1 MTFSKLFK
9 TRGHQISTSQSFLKT
24 RVSYTLIRTRTHTY
38 VADPQHFCRR
48 PVGECFHTTLNKE
61 LSVVRPS
68 LPTMIKVN
76 NGNTNINDVVLMSL
90 LLTLNTF
97 HTLFQCSVSI
107 VNFKQVNAT
116 WLNTSKVYSKLTVR
130 RKNKCMKF
138 IQI

>member
-9 TRGHQISTSQSFLKT
+9 TRGHQISTYQSFLKT
-24 RVSYTLIRTRTHTY
+24 RIPYTLIRTRTHTY

-68 LPTMIKVN
+68 LATMIKVN

-116 WLNTSKVYSKLTVR
+116 WLNT
-130 RKNKCMKF
+130 KF
-138 IQI
+138 FLPKIPARYIQSQQ

>member
-9 TRGHQISTSQSFLKT
+9 TRGHQISTYQSFLKT
-24 RVSYTLIRTRTHTY
+24 RIPYTLIRTRTHTY

-68 LPTMIKVN
+68 LATMIKVN

-116 WLNTSKVYSKLTVR
+116 WLNTKFFLSKIPARY
-130 RKNKCMKF
+130 
-138 IQI
+138 IQSQQ